1 MTQQLD
7 LFADLQP
14 APARPQPKA
23 PVTFAAKPSRSTA
36 PSSPAPRPAKKQ
48 PSTPARPRT
57 ISVCPASDPHAQAM
71 QVGEAV
77 AGAWHRQHGGNH
89 THVPIGI
96 VAALSLIGQKDP
108 NGPDLATQILSLN
121 DTNLIGMYREI
132 WSTHWIRRPDLIDRA
147 RILHEWLN
155 DTDIDKNRISAVRAV
170 TEAALKNGLLALTG
184 YADPYLRSM
193 TDVLSPVMMLLRSR
207 GAQQGLGEFHTPA
220 SVAGAMAEVVNV
232 SAVVDFLV
240 AAPEAGRP
248 RPGQHIHDP
257 AGGSGGLL
265 RAAAQNLREKGLDP
279 ADFQWSMC
287 DIDEIAA
294 ACAAVNAIVWGLGP
308 RVTVACADTLANP
321 RAIEEAARHARSVI
335 EHRDSILGKAKL
347 IAAVRQAQQL
357 LDQAPECAA

>member
-1 MTQQLD
+1 M
-7 LFADLQP
+7 
-14 APARPQPKA
+14 K
-23 PVTFAAKPSRSTA
+23 
-36 PSSPAPRPAKKQ
+36 
-48 PSTPARPRT
+48 
-57 ISVCPASDPHAQAM
+57 I
-71 QVGEAV
+71 GEAV

-89 THVPIGI
+89 MHVPIGV

-132 WSTHWIRRPDLIDRA
+132 WSTHWIQRPDLIDRA

-155 DTDIDKNRISAVRAV
+155 DTDVDKNRTSAVRAV
-170 TEAALKNGLLALTG
+170 TEAALKNGLLTLTG
-184 YADPYLRSM
+184 YTDPYLRSM

-220 SVAGAMAEVVNV
+220 SVAETMAEFMGFNAFDMVM
-232 SAVVDFLV
+232 ATTETGQ
-240 AAPEAGRP
+240 PQ
-248 RPGQHIHDP
+248 PGQHIHDP

-265 RAAAQNLREKGLDP
+265 RAAAQNLRERDLDP

-294 ACAAVNAIVWGLGP
+294 ACAAVNAIIWGLGP
-308 RVTVACADTLANP
+308 RVIVACADSLTNP
-321 RAIEEAARHARSVI
+321 RAIEEAAEHSRAVF
-335 EHRDSILGKAKL
+335 EHRNSVLGKAKV
-347 IAAVRQAQQL
+347 IAAVRQAQRL

>member
-14 APARPQPKA
+14 APMAPQAKA
-23 PVTFAAKPSRSTA
+23 PATFAAKPSRSTT
-36 PSSPAPRPAKKQ
+36 PPSPAPRPAKKQ
-48 PSTPARPRT
+48 PSTPAHPRT
-57 ISVCPASDPHAQAM
+57 ISVRPASDPHAQAM
-71 QVGEAV
+71 QIGEAV

-96 VAALSLIGQKDP
+96 VAALGLIGQKDP

-132 WSTHWIRRPDLIDRA
+132 WSTHWIQRPDLIDRA

-155 DTDIDKNRISAVRAV
+155 DTDVDKNRISAVRAV
-170 TEAALKNGLLALTG
+170 TEAALKNGLLTLTG
-184 YADPYLRSM
+184 YTDPYLRSM

-220 SVAGAMAEVVNV
+220 SVAETMAGLIGFNALDTLMADTET
-232 SAVVDFLV
+232 
-240 AAPEAGRP
+240 GRP
-248 RPGQHIHDP
+248 QPGQHIHDP

-265 RAAAQNLREKGLDP
+265 RAAAQNLRERSLDP

-294 ACAAVNAIVWGLGP
+294 ACAAVNAIIWGLGP

-321 RAIEEAARHARSVI
+321 RAIEDAAVHARAVI
-335 EHRDSILGKAKL
+335 EHRNSVLGQAKL
-347 IAAVRQAQQL
+347 VAAVGMAQRL
-357 LDQAPECAA
+357 LDQAPEYAA

>member
-14 APARPQPKA
+14 APMPPQPKT
-23 PVTFAAKPSRSTA
+23 PVTFAAKPSRSTTA
-36 PSSPAPRPAKKQ
+36 PSPAPRPAKKQ

-57 ISVCPASDPHAQAM
+57 ISVRPASAPHAQAM
-71 QVGEAV
+71 QIGEAV

-89 THVPIGI
+89 VNVPIGI

-132 WSTHWIRRPDLIDRA
+132 WSTHWFQRPDLIDRA

-155 DTDIDKNRISAVRAV
+155 DTDVDKNRISAVRAV
-170 TEAALKNGLLALTG
+170 TEAALKNGLLTLTG

-193 TDVLSPVMMLLRSR
+193 TDVLSPVMILLRSR

-220 SVAGAMAEVVNV
+220 SVAETMAEIMGFNTL
-232 SAVVDFLV
+232 DIMMTTT
-240 AAPEAGRP
+240 EAGQP
-248 RPGQHIHDP
+248 QPGQHIHDP

-265 RAAAQNLREKGLDP
+265 RAAAQNLREKHLDP

-294 ACAAVNAIVWGLGP
+294 ACAAVNAIIWGLGP
-308 RVTVACADTLANP
+308 RVTVACADILTNP
-321 RAIEEAARHARSVI
+321 RAIEDAVEHARAVI
-335 EHRDSILGKAKL
+335 EHRNSVLGKAKV
-347 IAAVRQAQQL
+347 IAAIQRPQQL
-357 LDQAPECAA
+357 LNQAVERAA